1 MKMNKKGVIGLPL
14 RLAMTF
20 LILSLSVPVV
30 VYMMDDLQDDSNI
43 SLLRNEAS
51 RVSDTVSQAYYSG
64 EGGIFTVEVS
74 VKSGCRLTIGGEGKD
89 AYSIG
94 LFLGD
99 TEKERIY
106 LQRPSAR
113 IVNECLDISG
123 DRILQCKGVR
133 VDGTYGV
140 EVSIIA

>member
-20 LILSLSVPVV
+20 LILSISVPVV
-30 VYMMDDLQDDSNI
+30 AYMVEDLRDDSDI

-51 RVSDTVSQAYYSG
+51 KISNTISQAYYSG

-74 VKSGCRLTIGGEGKD
+74 VKSDCKLTIGGEGKD

-94 LFLGD
+94 LFSGD
-99 TEKERIY
+99 TEKDRIY
-106 LQRPSAR
+106 LQRPSAK
-113 IVNECLDISG
+113 IVNGSLDISG
-123 DRILQCKGVR
+123 DRTLQCKSVQIG
-133 VDGTYGV
+133 GTYGV